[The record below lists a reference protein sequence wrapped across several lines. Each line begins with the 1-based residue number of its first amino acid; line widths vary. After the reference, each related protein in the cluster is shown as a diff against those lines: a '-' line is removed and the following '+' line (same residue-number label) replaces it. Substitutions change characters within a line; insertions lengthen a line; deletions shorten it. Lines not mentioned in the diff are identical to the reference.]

1 MVPKLRATVLY
12 HSDCNPRDMRDFL
25 PPKFQ
30 TQVSQ
35 ILKKIWREVT
45 VASKHDAAQSG
56 EGEGED
62 EGEGSFT
69 EIFYC
74 LNLLGVSYSA
84 LNNS

>member
-1 MVPKLRATVLY
+1 
-12 HSDCNPRDMRDFL
+12 MRDFL

-45 VASKHDAAQSG
+45 VASKNDAAQQG

-62 EGEGSFT
+62 EGEGEGEGSFT